1 MLDLRDVMYGL
12 HRIEEMR
19 KEAEKHNKIQRML
32 ADARQ
37 AKRSD
42 NWFKLM
48 WAAIRRR
55 VSHQESTEM
64 PVAGRMPKQV
74 A

>member
-37 AKRSD
+37 AKRSE
-42 NWFKLM
+42 NRFKLM
-48 WAAIRRR
+48 WAAIRQR
-55 VSHQESTEM
+55 VSHQDSKEM
-64 PVAGRMPKQV
+64 PAAGRMPKQV